1 MRPCK
6 RNFFGMDPEISDRLS
21 KDVANDERAI
31 LDSLA
36 QLREQE
42 SASLEAVAFMLGNSP
57 GRLSGYLKGSTTTS
71 LTNYLRIARAL
82 RYRSKIIFE
91 RADSDSSSEPLGSFK
106 LPAHRVYSVR
116 Q

>member
-6 RNFFGMDPEISDRLS
+6 RNFFDMDPEISDHLS

-57 GRLSGYLKGSTTTS
+57 GRLSGYLKGTTTTS

-82 RYRSKIIFE
+82 GYRSKIIFE
-91 RADSDSSSEPLGSFK
+91 RAESDPTSEPLGSLK